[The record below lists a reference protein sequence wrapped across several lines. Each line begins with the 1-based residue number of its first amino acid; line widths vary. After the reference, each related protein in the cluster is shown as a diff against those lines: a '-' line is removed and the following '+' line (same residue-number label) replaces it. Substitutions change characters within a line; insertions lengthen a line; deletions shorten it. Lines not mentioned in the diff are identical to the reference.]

1 MYFKKEFAHLD
12 SSRKITNE
20 VKFLA
25 QVTSKI
31 KTFARDLK
39 IKLEKIGK
47 NFEDLWFLECWNLQ
61 SFEKL
66 GTSFAIFQETSS
78 VGSSIFIIYSRVF
91 VKFWLR
97 LYPYIEDNN
106 IHVLFTLIYTRLPNI
121 IRDCHDVVYLSLCLE
136 TSSYNMIKYTSE
148 RFFVKISLFLI
159 LKKIVFFFIHTFK
172 KVRKNWKIQEKKL
185 KNPRARRSGLEIFL
199 F

>member
-1 MYFKKEFAHLD
+1 MD

-148 RFFVKISLFLI
+148 RFFRKNITVSN
-159 LKKIVFFFIHTFK
+159 KIVFFT
-172 KVRKNWKIQEKKL
+172 Q
-185 KNPRARRSGLEIFL
+185 
-199 F
+199 